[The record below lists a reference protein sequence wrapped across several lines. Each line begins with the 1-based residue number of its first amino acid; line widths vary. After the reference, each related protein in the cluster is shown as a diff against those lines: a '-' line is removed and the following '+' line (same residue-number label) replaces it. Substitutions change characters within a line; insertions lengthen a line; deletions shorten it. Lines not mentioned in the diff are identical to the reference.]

1 MKKRCMV
8 LSILFLL
15 VSLGLWCSN
24 PLSAG
29 GQGSTDETR
38 LATGQEAGVKLTKED
53 LDTWLDGF
61 MPFALA
67 SGDIAGAVVVV
78 VKDGQILTARG
89 FGYADLNSRRPVD
102 PEKTLFRVGSVS
114 KLFTWTA
121 VMQLVEAGKLELD
134 TDINNYLDFVI
145 PAREGQPIT
154 LRNLMTHTPG
164 FAEAIKN
171 LFVGAPERLQPLKE
185 YLASWVPPRIFP
197 PGQVTA
203 YSNYG
208 SCLAGY
214 IVERVSGESF
224 YDYIEK
230 HILAPLGMNN
240 STFRQPLPDHLK
252 ENMSTGYSRASGKII
267 PFELVNAAP
276 AGSLSSSGTDMAKFM
291 IAHLQ
296 NGKFGEIRILK
307 EETARQMRVSSNK
320 SEHLNS
326 MALGFYHDDYNGYEV
341 VAHAGDTNAFHTD
354 LHILP
359 EQGVGLFV
367 SLNSLGRQG
376 AAGSVRTALYRG
388 FMDRY
393 FPASKPVLPS
403 ISTAQEHG
411 KMVSGLYW
419 WSRRA
424 AAGFL
429 VLGNLTG
436 QVKVKSSADGL
447 LEVSALKNAA
457 GAVRKWKEVAPF
469 VWKDVSVDNT
479 LVAEVKEGRVISL
492 ATDVLPPV
500 MVLQPVPGWMSAAW
514 NLPLFYIMIGVLLLT
529 VILWPVAALVRKH
542 FKKPFPFSG
551 VDARL
556 YRLTRIVALVDLIG
570 LLIYFLLLS
579 MLQGDRLFTDASA
592 DPMIRVAQLICLAGT
607 LGTVV
612 LLWNA
617 IRACKGKE
625 RTRWNKISS
634 VAVALAGLAFIW
646 FVIILKLVTISI
658 HY

>member
-1 MKKRCMV
+1 MKKRCLV
-8 LSILFLL
+8 LSLL
-15 VSLGLWCSN
+15 VLLVCLGLWCAN
-24 PLSAG
+24 PLAAG
-29 GQGSTDETR
+29 VQGPKDETR
-38 LATGQEAGVKLTKED
+38 VATGQEAGIKLTKED

-61 MPFALA
+61 MPFSLA

-121 VMQLVEAGKLELD
+121 VMQLVEAGKLDLD
-134 TDINNYLDFVI
+134 ADVNNYLDFVI

-171 LFVGAPERLQPLKE
+171 LFVGAPIRLQPLKE

-197 PGQVTA
+197 PGQVPA

-230 HILAPLGMNN
+230 HILVPLGMNN
-240 STFRQPLPDHLK
+240 STFRQPLPDHLN
-252 ENMSTGYSRASGKII
+252 ENMSTGYSRASGRII

-296 NGKFGEIRILK
+296 NGKFGESRILK
-307 EETARQMRVSSNK
+307 EETARLMRVSSKK
-320 SEHLNS
+320 SEPLNS
-326 MALGFYHDDYNGYEV
+326 MALGFYHDDYNGHEV

-376 AAGSVRTALYRG
+376 AAGSIRTALYRG

-393 FPASKPVLPS
+393 FPASKPDLPS
-403 ISTAQEHG
+403 ISTAREHG
-411 KMVSGLYW
+411 KMVSGWYW

-436 QVKVKSSADGL
+436 QVKVKSSSDGL
-447 LEVSALKNAA
+447 IEISALKNAA
-457 GAVRKWKEVAPF
+457 GVVRKWKEVAPF
-469 VWKDVSVDNT
+469 VWKDVSEDNT
-479 LVAEVKEGRVISL
+479 LVAEVKEGKVVCL

-514 NLPLFYIMIGVLLLT
+514 NLPLFYIMIGILLLA

-551 VDARL
+551 IDARL
-556 YRLTRIVALVDLIG
+556 YRLTRIIALVDLIG

-579 MLQGDRLFTDASA
+579 MLQNDRLFTDASA
-592 DPMIRVAQLICLAGT
+592 DPMIRLAQLVCLVGA

-612 LLWNA
+612 LIWNA
-617 IRACKGKE
+617 LKACQGKE
-625 RTRWNKISS
+625 RARWNKISS
-634 VAVALAGLAFIW
+634 VAIALAGLAFIW